1 MAETTQ
7 ATNPAGPPDAPKPAP
22 KVPRHILPLLKVRL
36 WLEERFHPTELQI
49 TLMWA
54 GLVGFLGAVASLIF
68 RLATEGI
75 HLLLTRDNLGLV
87 ESFSNMPPW
96 QRFVTPMMGGGLAG
110 ATILIGMKWSRQK
123 SSTDYMEAIVLGE
136 GNVPFRSSLVK
147 SASALFTI
155 ATGGSIGREGPLVQL
170 AAVLASLPGRFRK
183 WPAPRRRLIVACG
196 AAAGIASAYNAP
208 IAGAMFVAEIVLGS
222 VSMESFGPLVFASV
236 VATMTIRA
244 SPLLGLVNPIY
255 EITPF
260 KLNAD
265 WEILPYAALGVI
277 AGIAAP
283 WFLRFLKLW
292 ERLFQMT
299 KLPLIPRLALGGAVV
314 GLLAIYYPEVAG
326 NGRSS
331 INSILHNEWA
341 WKVVL
346 AVFLCKLIAT
356 GATFGSGAV
365 GGVFT
370 PTLFM
375 GSSLGYLV
383 GCGFHTLWPH
393 SQLTPSA
400 FALVG
405 MGAFLAATTH
415 APLMAILMI
424 YELTVDDAII
434 LPLMMG
440 CVIAYYL
447 SVGIDPASI
456 YSEALKRKGARLFDE
471 QLSKLR
477 VMDLMK
483 LQPPAIPPTADF
495 NAIAQ
500 QFITHHFIYLY
511 VVDASERFLGVVSL
525 HDIKPYLNEPEM
537 AEVIIAEDILR
548 EDFPTVTPD
557 MPLTQALQF
566 FAHHDGERLAVLNDG
581 DRKLVGS
588 ISKSDLILAIADQGK
603 ADVSGGLRTMAVTA
617 VQS

>member
-1 MAETTQ
+1 VR
-7 ATNPAGPPDAPKPAP
+7 P
-22 KVPRHILPLLKVRL
+22 HLLPLLKARV
-36 WLEERFHPTELQI
+36 WLEEHFRPTELQG

-54 GLVGFLGAVASLIF
+54 GLVGFLGAVASLLF
-68 RLATEGI
+68 RAATDGI
-75 HLLLTRDNLGLV
+75 HVLLTHHNEPLV
-87 ESFSNMPPW
+87 ESFKNMPYW
-96 QRFVTPMMGGGLAG
+96 QRLLTPTLGGALAG
-110 ATILIGMKWSRQK
+110 ATILYGMRFSKQQ

-170 AAVLASLPGRFRK
+170 AAVVASLPGRFRG

-244 SPLLGLVNPIY
+244 SPLMGFGNPLY

-260 KLNAD
+260 KLNAN
-265 WEILPYAALGVI
+265 WEILPYALLGVL

-283 WFLRFLKLW
+283 WFLRFL
-292 ERLFQMT
+292 RLCETLFE
-299 KLPLIPRLALGGAVV
+299 KSRLPLIPRLALGGAVV
-314 GLLAIYYPEVAG
+314 GLLAVFYPQMAG
-326 NGRSS
+326 NGYSS
-331 INSILHNEWA
+331 INSILHNEWT
-341 WKVVL
+341 WKIVL
-346 AVFLCKLIAT
+346 AIFLCKVLAT

-370 PTLFM
+370 PTLFV
-375 GSSLGYLV
+375 GSGLGYLV

-393 SQLTPSA
+393 SALTPSA

-415 APLMAILMI
+415 APLMAMLMVFEI
-424 YELTVDDAII
+424 TLDYAII

-447 SVGIDPASI
+447 SVGIEPASI
-456 YSEALKRKGARLFDE
+456 YSEALKRKGARMFDE
-471 QLSKLR
+471 QLSNLR
-477 VMDLMK
+477 VLDLMK
-483 LQPPAIPPTADF
+483 AGPPVVPVTAEF
-495 NAIAQ
+495 NEIAEN
-500 QFITHHFIYLY
+500 FISHRFIYLY
-511 VVDASERFLGVVSL
+511 VVDAQRHFLGVVSL

-537 AEVIIAEDILR
+537 AGVIIAEDILR
-548 EDFPTVTPD
+548 EDFPTVTPN
-557 MPLTQALQF
+557 MPLAQALEY
-566 FAHHDGERLAVLNDG
+566 FAHHDGERLPVLNEQ
-581 DRKLVGS
+581 DRTLLGS
-588 ISKSDLILAIADQGK
+588 ISKSDLILAIADRAK
-603 ADVSGGLRTMAVTA
+603 ADVAKVA
-617 VQS
+617 